1 MFKIKIKDLKLFGY
15 HGVKQEEKTSGQ
27 NFLFNVDIDIAKS
40 SFKKDGLYQ
49 DDILNTVNYSE
60 IIKLIKEINSDNKF
74 NLLETFSEVL
84 VEKIIS
90 YSPLILKTKV
100 KIEKI
105 SPPIKESIGS
115 VGVELELE
123 RNPNS
128 CQNNYDYES
137 ETSRSAAKENAA
149 IKKSIL
155 FLSLGSNLGDREK
168 NLRDAVKKL
177 KSNQNLDIIS
187 ISSIYETEPMYVEN
201 QDYFYNIV
209 LKADVKSPY
218 SVFELLGYA
227 KKIEFD
233 MGRKSTYARYGPRII
248 DIDILTFDELRV
260 DSDFLELPH
269 PKIFERNFVLIPLG
283 EISPDFI
290 IKKKNIL
297 DYISERNF
305 KEKVVKV
312 KCFQ

>member
-27 NFLFNVDIDIAKS
+27 NFLFNISIDIAKD
-40 SFKKDGLYQ
+40 SFEKDGFYQ
-49 DDILNTVNYSE
+49 DNILDTVNYSE
-60 IIKLIKEINSDNKF
+60 IITLIKEINSKNRF

-84 VEKIIS
+84 AEKIIS
-90 YSPLILKTKV
+90 YSPLILKVKV
-100 KIEKI
+100 RIEKI

-128 CQNNYDYES
+128 REYEPK
-137 ETSRSAAKENAA
+137 TS
-149 IKKSIL
+149 KKSIV

-177 KSNQNLDIIS
+177 KSNQNLDVIS

-201 QDYFYNIV
+201 QEYFYNIV
-209 LKADVKSPY
+209 LKAAIKSAY
-218 SVFELLGYA
+218 SAFELLGYA

-233 MGRKSTYARYGPRII
+233 MGRKSTYARYGPRTI
-248 DIDILTFDELRV
+248 DVDILTFDELKI
-260 DSDFLELPH
+260 DSDLLALPH
-269 PKIFERNFVLIPLG
+269 PKIFERNFVLIPLS
-283 EISPDFI
+283 EISPDFM
-290 IKKKNIL
+290 IKDKNIL

-305 KEKVVKV
+305 KEKVVKI

>member
-1 MFKIKIKDLKLFGY
+1 MFKINIKDLKLFGY

-27 NFLFNVDIDIAKS
+27 NFLFNISVDIAKD
-40 SFKKDGLYQ
+40 SFEKNGLLR
-49 DDILNTVNYSE
+49 DNILNTVNYSE
-60 IIKLIKEINSDNKF
+60 IITLIKEINSKNRF

-84 VEKIIS
+84 AEKIIS
-90 YSPLILKTKV
+90 YSPLILKVKV
-100 KIEKI
+100 RIEKI

-128 CQNNYDYES
+128 HDYEPKIS
-137 ETSRSAAKENAA
+137 
-149 IKKSIL
+149 KKSIV

-177 KSNQNLDIIS
+177 RVNQNLDVIS

-201 QDYFYNIV
+201 QEYFYNIV
-209 LKADVKSPY
+209 VKAAIKSAY
-218 SVFELLGYA
+218 SAFELLGYA

-233 MGRKSTYARYGPRII
+233 LGRKSTYARYGPRTI
-248 DIDILTFDELRV
+248 DVDILTFDELKI
-260 DSDFLELPH
+260 DSDLLALPH
-269 PKIFERNFVLIPLG
+269 PKIFERNFVLVPLA
-283 EISPDFI
+283 EVSPDFM
-290 IKKKNIL
+290 IKDKNIL
-297 DYISERNF
+297 DYISQRNF
-305 KEKVVKV
+305 KERVVKI

>member
-1 MFKIKIKDLKLFGY
+1 MFKINIKDLKLFGY

-27 NFLFNVDIDIAKS
+27 NFLFNISVDIAKD
-40 SFKKDGLYQ
+40 SFEKDGSYQ
-49 DDILNTVNYSE
+49 DNILDTVNYSE
-60 IIKLIKEINSDNKF
+60 IITLVKEINSKNRF

-84 VEKIIS
+84 AEKIIS
-90 YSPLILKTKV
+90 YSPLILKVKV
-100 KIEKI
+100 RIEKI

-128 CQNNYDYES
+128 HDYEPKIS
-137 ETSRSAAKENAA
+137 
-149 IKKSIL
+149 KKSIV

-177 KSNQNLDIIS
+177 RVNQNLDVIS

-201 QDYFYNIV
+201 QEYFYNIV
-209 LKADVKSPY
+209 VKAAIKSAY
-218 SVFELLGYA
+218 SAFELLGYA

-233 MGRKSTYARYGPRII
+233 LGRKSTYARYGPRTI
-248 DIDILTFDELRV
+248 DIDILIFDELKI
-260 DSDFLELPH
+260 DSDLLALPH
-269 PKIFERNFVLIPLG
+269 PKIFERNFVLVPLA
-283 EISPDFI
+283 EVSPDFM
-290 IKKKNIL
+290 IKDKNIL
-297 DYISERNF
+297 DYISQRKF
-305 KEKVVKV
+305 KEKVIKI

>member
-27 NFLFNVDIDIAKS
+27 NFLFNISIDIAKD
-40 SFKKDGLYQ
+40 SFEKDGLYQ
-49 DDILNTVNYSE
+49 DNILNTVNYSE
-60 IIKLIKEINSDNKF
+60 IITLIKEINSNNRF

-84 VEKIIS
+84 AEKIIS
-90 YSPLILKTKV
+90 YSPLILKVKV
-100 KIEKI
+100 RIEKI

-128 CQNNYDYES
+128 HDYEPK
-137 ETSRSAAKENAA
+137 TS
-149 IKKSIL
+149 KKSIV

-201 QDYFYNIV
+201 QEYFYNIV
-209 LKADVKSPY
+209 LKAAIKSTY
-218 SVFELLGYA
+218 SAFELLGYA

-233 MGRKSTYARYGPRII
+233 LGRKSTYARYGPRTI
-248 DIDILTFDELRV
+248 DVDILTFDELKI
-260 DSDFLELPH
+260 DSDLLGLPH
-269 PKIFERNFVLIPLG
+269 PKIFERNFVLIPLS
-283 EISPDFI
+283 EISPDFM
-290 IKKKNIL
+290 IKDKNIL
-297 DYISERNF
+297 DYISQRNF
-305 KEKVVKV
+305 KEKVVKI

>member
-27 NFLFNVDIDIAKS
+27 NFLFNISIDIAKD
-40 SFKKDGLYQ
+40 SFEKDGLYQ
-49 DDILNTVNYSE
+49 DNILNTVNYSE
-60 IIKLIKEINSDNKF
+60 IITLIKEINSNNRF

-84 VEKIIS
+84 AEKIIS
-90 YSPLILKTKV
+90 YSPLILKVKV
-100 KIEKI
+100 RIEKI

-128 CQNNYDYES
+128 HDYEPK
-137 ETSRSAAKENAA
+137 TS
-149 IKKSIL
+149 KKSIV

-177 KSNQNLDIIS
+177 KSNQNLDVVS

-201 QDYFYNIV
+201 QEYFYNIV
-209 LKADVKSPY
+209 LKAATKSAY
-218 SVFELLGYA
+218 SAFELLGYA

-233 MGRKSTYARYGPRII
+233 MGRKSTYARYGPRTI
-248 DIDILTFDELRV
+248 DVDILTFDELKI
-260 DSDFLELPH
+260 DSDLLGLPH
-269 PKIFERNFVLIPLG
+269 PKIFERNFVLIPLS
-283 EISPDFI
+283 EISPDFM
-290 IKKKNIL
+290 IKDKNIL

-305 KEKVVKV
+305 KEKVVKI

>member
-27 NFLFNVDIDIAKS
+27 NFLFNISIDIAKD
-40 SFKKDGLYQ
+40 SFEKDGLYQ
-49 DDILNTVNYSE
+49 DNILNTINYSE
-60 IIKLIKEINSDNKF
+60 IITLIKEINSNNRF

-84 VEKIIS
+84 AEKIIS
-90 YSPLILKTKV
+90 YSPLILKVKV
-100 KIEKI
+100 RIEKI

-128 CQNNYDYES
+128 HDYEPK
-137 ETSRSAAKENAA
+137 TSGFA
-149 IKKSIL
+149 

-177 KSNQNLDIIS
+177 RANQNLDIIS

-201 QDYFYNIV
+201 QEYFYNIV
-209 LKADVKSPY
+209 LKAAIKSDY
-218 SVFELLGYA
+218 SAFELLGYA

-233 MGRKSTYARYGPRII
+233 LGRKSTYTRYGPRTI
-248 DIDILTFDELRV
+248 DVDILTFDELKI
-260 DSDFLELPH
+260 DSDLLGLPH
-269 PKIFERNFVLIPLG
+269 PKIFERNFVLIPLS
-283 EISPDFI
+283 EISPDFM
-290 IKKKNIL
+290 IKDKNIL
-297 DYISERNF
+297 DYICQRNF
-305 KEKVVKV
+305 KEKVVKI

>member
-27 NFLFNVDIDIAKS
+27 NFLFNISIDIAKDS
-40 SFKKDGLYQ
+40 SEKDGLYQ
-49 DDILNTVNYSE
+49 DNILNTVNYSE
-60 IIKLIKEINSDNKF
+60 IIALIKEINSNNRF

-84 VEKIIS
+84 AEKIIS
-90 YSPLILKTKV
+90 YSPLILKVKV
-100 KIEKI
+100 RIEKI

-128 CQNNYDYES
+128 HDYEPK
-137 ETSRSAAKENAA
+137 TS
-149 IKKSIL
+149 KKSIV

-177 KSNQNLDIIS
+177 RANQNLDIIS

-201 QDYFYNIV
+201 QEYFYNIV
-209 LKADVKSPY
+209 LKAAIKSAY
-218 SVFELLGYA
+218 SAFELLGYA

-233 MGRKSTYARYGPRII
+233 LGRKSTYARYGPRTI
-248 DIDILTFDELRV
+248 DVDILTFDELKI
-260 DSDFLELPH
+260 DSDLLGLPH
-269 PKIFERNFVLIPLG
+269 PKIFERNFVLIPLS
-283 EISPDFI
+283 EISPDFM
-290 IKKKNIL
+290 IKDKNIL

-305 KEKVVKV
+305 KEKVIKI

>member
-27 NFLFNVDIDIAKS
+27 NFLFNISIDIAKE
-40 SFKKDGLYQ
+40 SFEKDGLYQ
-49 DDILNTVNYSE
+49 DNILNTVNYSE
-60 IIKLIKEINSDNKF
+60 IIALIKEINSNNRF

-84 VEKIIS
+84 AEKIIS
-90 YSPLILKTKV
+90 YSPLILKVKV
-100 KIEKI
+100 RIEKI

-128 CQNNYDYES
+128 HDYEPK
-137 ETSRSAAKENAA
+137 TS
-149 IKKSIL
+149 KKSIV

-177 KSNQNLDIIS
+177 RANQNLDIIS

-201 QDYFYNIV
+201 QEYFYNIV
-209 LKADVKSPY
+209 LKAAIKSAY
-218 SVFELLGYA
+218 SAFELLGYA

-233 MGRKSTYARYGPRII
+233 LGRKSTYARYGPRTI
-248 DIDILTFDELRV
+248 DVDILTFDELKI
-260 DSDFLELPH
+260 DSDLLGLPH
-269 PKIFERNFVLIPLG
+269 PKIFERNFVLIPLS
-283 EISPDFI
+283 EISPDFM
-290 IKKKNIL
+290 IKDKNIL

-305 KEKVVKV
+305 KEKVIKI

>member
-1 MFKIKIKDLKLFGY
+1 MFKIKIKNLKLFGY

-27 NFLFNVDIDIAKS
+27 DFLFNISINIAKD
-40 SFKKDGLYQ
+40 SFKKDGLDQ
-49 DDILNTVNYSE
+49 DNILNTVNYSE
-60 IIKLIKEINSDNKF
+60 IITLIKEINSNNRF

-84 VEKIIS
+84 AEKIIS
-90 YSPLILKTKV
+90 YSPLILKVKV
-100 KIEKI
+100 RIEKI

-128 CQNNYDYES
+128 HDFES
-137 ETSRSAAKENAA
+137 KTDGPAVTA
-149 IKKSIL
+149 

-177 KSNQNLDIIS
+177 KSNQNLDVIS

-201 QDYFYNIV
+201 QEYFYNIV
-209 LKADVKSPY
+209 LKAAIKNIY
-218 SVFELLGYA
+218 SAFELLGYA

-233 MGRKSTYARYGPRII
+233 LGRKSTYARYGPRII
-248 DIDILTFDELRV
+248 DVDVLTFGELNI
-260 DSDFLELPH
+260 DSDLLELPH
-269 PKIFERNFVLIPLG
+269 PKIFERKFVLIPLS
-283 EISPDFI
+283 EVSPDFM
-290 IKKKNIL
+290 IKDKNIL
-297 DYISERNF
+297 NYISECNF
-305 KEKVVKV
+305 KEKVVKI

>member
-15 HGVKQEEKTSGQ
+15 HGVKQEEKTIGQ
-27 NFLFNVDIDIAKS
+27 NFLFNISIDIAKD
-40 SFKKDGLYQ
+40 SFEKDGLYQ
-49 DDILNTVNYSE
+49 DNILNTVNYSE
-60 IIKLIKEINSDNKF
+60 IITLVKEINSNNRY

-84 VEKIIS
+84 AEKIIS
-90 YSPLILKTKV
+90 YSPLILKVKV
-100 KIEKI
+100 RIEKI

-128 CQNNYDYES
+128 HDYELK
-137 ETSRSAAKENAA
+137 TS
-149 IKKSIL
+149 KKSIV

-177 KSNQNLDIIS
+177 RANQNLDVIS

-201 QDYFYNIV
+201 QEYFYNIV
-209 LKADVKSPY
+209 LKAAIKSAY
-218 SVFELLGYA
+218 SAFELLGYA

-233 MGRKSTYARYGPRII
+233 MGRKSTYARYGPRTI
-248 DIDILTFDELRV
+248 DVDILTFDELRI
-260 DSDFLELPH
+260 DSDLLGLPH
-269 PKIFERNFVLIPLG
+269 PKIFERNFVLIPLS
-283 EISPDFI
+283 EISPDFM
-290 IKKKNIL
+290 IKDKNIL

-305 KEKVVKV
+305 KEKVVKI

>member
-1 MFKIKIKDLKLFGY
+1 MFKINIKDLKLFGY

-27 NFLFNVDIDIAKS
+27 NFLFNISVDIAKD
-40 SFKKDGLYQ
+40 SFEKDGSYQ
-49 DDILNTVNYSE
+49 DNILDTVNYSE
-60 IIKLIKEINSDNKF
+60 IITLVKEINSKNRF

-84 VEKIIS
+84 AEKIIS
-90 YSPLILKTKV
+90 YSPLILKVKV
-100 KIEKI
+100 RIEKI

-128 CQNNYDYES
+128 HDYEPKIS
-137 ETSRSAAKENAA
+137 
-149 IKKSIL
+149 KKSIV

-177 KSNQNLDIIS
+177 RVNQNLDVIS

-201 QDYFYNIV
+201 QEYFYNIV
-209 LKADVKSPY
+209 VKAAIKSAY
-218 SVFELLGYA
+218 SAFELLGYA

-233 MGRKSTYARYGPRII
+233 LGRKSTYARYGPRTI
-248 DIDILTFDELRV
+248 DVDILTFDELKI
-260 DSDFLELPH
+260 DSDLLGLPH
-269 PKIFERNFVLIPLG
+269 PKIFERNFVLIPLA
-283 EISPDFI
+283 EISPDFM
-290 IKKKNIL
+290 IKDKNIL
-297 DYISERNF
+297 DYISQRNF
-305 KEKVVKV
+305 KERVVKI

>member
-27 NFLFNVDIDIAKS
+27 NFLFNISIDIAKE
-40 SFKKDGLYQ
+40 SFEKDGLYQ
-49 DDILNTVNYSE
+49 DNILNTVNYSE
-60 IIKLIKEINSDNKF
+60 IIALIKEINSNNRF

-84 VEKIIS
+84 AEKIIY
-90 YSPLILKTKV
+90 YSPLILKVKV
-100 KIEKI
+100 RIEKI

-128 CQNNYDYES
+128 HDYEPK
-137 ETSRSAAKENAA
+137 TS
-149 IKKSIL
+149 KKSIV

-177 KSNQNLDIIS
+177 RANQNLDIIS

-201 QDYFYNIV
+201 QEYFYNIV
-209 LKADVKSPY
+209 LKAAIKSAY
-218 SVFELLGYA
+218 SAFELLGYA

-233 MGRKSTYARYGPRII
+233 LGRKSTYARYGPRTI
-248 DIDILTFDELRV
+248 DVDILTFDELKI
-260 DSDFLELPH
+260 DSDLLGLPH
-269 PKIFERNFVLIPLG
+269 PKIFERNFVLIPLS
-283 EISPDFI
+283 EISPGFM
-290 IKKKNIL
+290 IKDKNIL

-305 KEKVVKV
+305 KEKVIKI

>member
-27 NFLFNVDIDIAKS
+27 NFLFNISIDIAKE
-40 SFKKDGLYQ
+40 SFEKDGLYQ
-49 DDILNTVNYSE
+49 DNILNTVNYSE
-60 IIKLIKEINSDNKF
+60 IITLVKEINSNNRF

-84 VEKIIS
+84 AEKIIS
-90 YSPLILKTKV
+90 YSPLILKVKV
-100 KIEKI
+100 RIEKI

-128 CQNNYDYES
+128 HDYEPK
-137 ETSRSAAKENAA
+137 TS
-149 IKKSIL
+149 KKSIV

-177 KSNQNLDIIS
+177 KANQNLDIIS

-201 QDYFYNIV
+201 QEYFYNIV
-209 LKADVKSPY
+209 LKAAIKSAY
-218 SVFELLGYA
+218 SAFELLGYA

-233 MGRKSTYARYGPRII
+233 LGRKSTYARYGPRTI
-248 DIDILTFDELRV
+248 DVDILTFDELKI
-260 DSDFLELPH
+260 DSDLLGLPH
-269 PKIFERNFVLIPLG
+269 PKIFERNFVLIPLS
-283 EISPDFI
+283 EISPDFM
-290 IKKKNIL
+290 IKDKNIL

-305 KEKVVKV
+305 KEKVIKI

>member
-27 NFLFNVDIDIAKS
+27 NFLFNISIDIAKD
-40 SFKKDGLYQ
+40 SFEKDGLYQ
-49 DDILNTVNYSE
+49 DNILDTVNYSE
-60 IIKLIKEINSDNKF
+60 IITLIKEINSNNRF

-84 VEKIIS
+84 AEKIIS
-90 YSPLILKTKV
+90 YSPLILKVKV
-100 KIEKI
+100 RIEKI

-128 CQNNYDYES
+128 HDYEPK
-137 ETSRSAAKENAA
+137 TSGFA
-149 IKKSIL
+149 

-177 KSNQNLDIIS
+177 RANQNLDVIS

-201 QDYFYNIV
+201 QEYFYNIV
-209 LKADVKSPY
+209 LKAAIKSAY
-218 SVFELLGYA
+218 SAFELLGYA

-233 MGRKSTYARYGPRII
+233 LGRKSTYARYGPRTI
-248 DIDILTFDELRV
+248 DVDILTFDELKI
-260 DSDFLELPH
+260 DSDLL
-269 PKIFERNFVLIPLG
+269 
-283 EISPDFI
+283 
-290 IKKKNIL
+290 
-297 DYISERNF
+297 
-305 KEKVVKV
+305 
-312 KCFQ
+312 

>member
-1 MFKIKIKDLKLFGY
+1 MFKINIKDLKLFGY

-27 NFLFNVDIDIAKS
+27 NFLFNISVDIAKD
-40 SFKKDGLYQ
+40 SFEKDGSYQ
-49 DDILNTVNYSE
+49 DNILDTVNYSE
-60 IIKLIKEINSDNKF
+60 IITLVKEINSKNRF

-84 VEKIIS
+84 AEKIIS
-90 YSPLILKTKV
+90 YSPLILKVKV
-100 KIEKI
+100 RIEKI

-128 CQNNYDYES
+128 HDYEPKIS
-137 ETSRSAAKENAA
+137 
-149 IKKSIL
+149 KKSIV

-177 KSNQNLDIIS
+177 RVNQNLDVIS

-201 QDYFYNIV
+201 QEYFYNIV
-209 LKADVKSPY
+209 VKAAIKSAY
-218 SVFELLGYA
+218 SAFELLGYA

-233 MGRKSTYARYGPRII
+233 LGRKSTYARYGPRTI
-248 DIDILTFDELRV
+248 DVDILTFDELKI
-260 DSDFLELPH
+260 DSDLLALPH
-269 PKIFERNFVLIPLG
+269 PKIFERNFVLVPLA
-283 EISPDFI
+283 EISPDFM
-290 IKKKNIL
+290 IKDKNIL
-297 DYISERNF
+297 DYISQRNF
-305 KEKVVKV
+305 KEKVVKI

>member
-27 NFLFNVDIDIAKS
+27 NFLFNISIDIAKDS
-40 SFKKDGLYQ
+40 SEKDGLYQ
-49 DDILNTVNYSE
+49 DNILNTVNYSE
-60 IIKLIKEINSDNKF
+60 IITLVKEINSNNRF

-84 VEKIIS
+84 AEKIIS
-90 YSPLILKTKV
+90 YSPLILKVKV
-100 KIEKI
+100 RIEKI
-105 SPPIKESIGS
+105 SPPIKESIRS

-128 CQNNYDYES
+128 YDYEPK
-137 ETSRSAAKENAA
+137 TS
-149 IKKSIL
+149 KKSIV

-177 KSNQNLDIIS
+177 KANQNLDVIS

-201 QDYFYNIV
+201 QEYFYNIV
-209 LKADVKSPY
+209 LKAAIKSAY
-218 SVFELLGYA
+218 SAFELLGYA

-233 MGRKSTYARYGPRII
+233 LGRKSTYARYGSRII
-248 DIDILTFDELRV
+248 DVDILTFDELKI
-260 DSDFLELPH
+260 DSDLLGLPH
-269 PKIFERNFVLIPLG
+269 PKIFERNFVLVPLS
-283 EISPDFI
+283 EISPDFMV
-290 IKKKNIL
+290 KDKNIL
-297 DYISERNF
+297 DYICQRNF
-305 KEKVVKV
+305 KEKVVKI

>member
-27 NFLFNVDIDIAKS
+27 NFLFNISIDIAKD
-40 SFKKDGLYQ
+40 SFEKDGSYQ
-49 DDILNTVNYSE
+49 DNILDTVNYSE
-60 IIKLIKEINSDNKF
+60 IITLIKEINSNNRF

-84 VEKIIS
+84 AEKIIS
-90 YSPLILKTKV
+90 YSPLILKVKV
-100 KIEKI
+100 RIEKI

-128 CQNNYDYES
+128 NDS
-137 ETSRSAAKENAA
+137 EPKTS
-149 IKKSIL
+149 KKSIV

-177 KSNQNLDIIS
+177 RVNQNLDIIS

-201 QDYFYNIV
+201 QEYFYNIV
-209 LKADVKSPY
+209 LKAAIKNAY
-218 SVFELLGYA
+218 SAFELLGYA

-233 MGRKSTYARYGPRII
+233 LGRKSAYARYGPRTI
-248 DIDILTFDELRV
+248 DVDILTFDELNI
-260 DSDFLELPH
+260 DSDLLVLPH
-269 PKIFERNFVLIPLG
+269 PKIFERNFVLIPLA
-283 EISPDFI
+283 EISPDFM
-290 IKKKNIL
+290 IKDKNIL
-297 DYISERNF
+297 DYISQRNF
-305 KEKVVKV
+305 KEKVVKI

>member
-27 NFLFNVDIDIAKS
+27 NFLFNISIDIAKE
-40 SFKKDGLYQ
+40 SFEKDGLYQ
-49 DDILNTVNYSE
+49 DNILNTVNYSE
-60 IIKLIKEINSDNKF
+60 IIALIKEINSNNRF

-84 VEKIIS
+84 AEKIIS
-90 YSPLILKTKV
+90 YSPLILKVKV
-100 KIEKI
+100 RIEKI

-128 CQNNYDYES
+128 HDYEPK
-137 ETSRSAAKENAA
+137 TS
-149 IKKSIL
+149 KKSIV

-177 KSNQNLDIIS
+177 RANQNLDIIS

-201 QDYFYNIV
+201 QEYFYNIV
-209 LKADVKSPY
+209 LKAAIKSAY
-218 SVFELLGYA
+218 SAFELLGYA

-233 MGRKSTYARYGPRII
+233 LGRKSTYARYGPRTI
-248 DIDILTFDELRV
+248 DVDILTFDELKI
-260 DSDFLELPH
+260 DSDLLGLPH
-269 PKIFERNFVLIPLG
+269 PKIFERNFVLIPLS
-283 EISPDFI
+283 EISPGFM
-290 IKKKNIL
+290 IKDKNIL

-305 KEKVVKV
+305 KEKVIKI

>member
-27 NFLFNVDIDIAKS
+27 NFLFNISIDIAKD
-40 SFKKDGLYQ
+40 SFEKDGLYQ
-49 DDILNTVNYSE
+49 DNILDTVNYSE
-60 IIKLIKEINSDNKF
+60 IITLVKEINSNNRF

-84 VEKIIS
+84 AEKIIS
-90 YSPLILKTKV
+90 YSPLILKVKV
-100 KIEKI
+100 RIEKI

-128 CQNNYDYES
+128 HDYKPK
-137 ETSRSAAKENAA
+137 TSGFA
-149 IKKSIL
+149 

-177 KSNQNLDIIS
+177 KSNQNLDVIS

-201 QDYFYNIV
+201 QEYFYNIV
-209 LKADVKSPY
+209 LKAAIKSGY
-218 SVFELLGYA
+218 SAFELLGYA

-233 MGRKSTYARYGPRII
+233 MGRKSTYARYGPRTI
-248 DIDILTFDELRV
+248 DVDILTFDELKI
-260 DSDFLELPH
+260 DSGLLGLPH
-269 PKIFERNFVLIPLG
+269 PKIFERNFVLIPLS
-283 EISPDFI
+283 EISPDFM
-290 IKKKNIL
+290 IKDKNIL

-305 KEKVVKV
+305 KEKVVKI

>member
-27 NFLFNVDIDIAKS
+27 NFLFNISIDIAKDS
-40 SFKKDGLYQ
+40 SEKDGLYQ
-49 DDILNTVNYSE
+49 DNILNTVNYSE
-60 IIKLIKEINSDNKF
+60 IITLVKEINSNNRF

-84 VEKIIS
+84 AEKIIS
-90 YSPLILKTKV
+90 YSPLILKVKV
-100 KIEKI
+100 RIEKI
-105 SPPIKESIGS
+105 SPPIKESIRS

-128 CQNNYDYES
+128 HDYEPK
-137 ETSRSAAKENAA
+137 TS
-149 IKKSIL
+149 KKSIV

-177 KSNQNLDIIS
+177 KANQNLDVIS

-201 QDYFYNIV
+201 QEYFYNIV
-209 LKADVKSPY
+209 LKAAIKSAY
-218 SVFELLGYA
+218 SAFELLGYA

-233 MGRKSTYARYGPRII
+233 LGRKSTYARYGSRII
-248 DIDILTFDELRV
+248 DVDILTFDELKI
-260 DSDFLELPH
+260 DSDLLGLPH
-269 PKIFERNFVLIPLG
+269 PKIFERNFVLVPLS
-283 EISPDFI
+283 EISPDFMV
-290 IKKKNIL
+290 KDKNIL
-297 DYISERNF
+297 DYICQRNF
-305 KEKVVKV
+305 KEKVVKI

>member
-27 NFLFNVDIDIAKS
+27 NFLFNISIDIAKD
-40 SFKKDGLYQ
+40 SFEKDGLYQ
-49 DDILNTVNYSE
+49 DNILNTVNYSE
-60 IIKLIKEINSDNKF
+60 IITLIKEINSNNRF

-84 VEKIIS
+84 AEKIIS
-90 YSPLILKTKV
+90 YSPLILKVKV
-100 KIEKI
+100 RIEKI

-115 VGVELELE
+115 VGVEIELE

-128 CQNNYDYES
+128 HDDEPK
-137 ETSRSAAKENAA
+137 TST
-149 IKKSIL
+149 KSIV

-177 KSNQNLDIIS
+177 KANQNLDVIS

-201 QDYFYNIV
+201 QEYFYNIV
-209 LKADVKSPY
+209 LRAAIKSAY
-218 SVFELLGYA
+218 SAFELLGYA

-248 DIDILTFDELRV
+248 DVDILTFGELKI
-260 DSDFLELPH
+260 DSDLLVLPH
-269 PKIFERNFVLIPLG
+269 PKIFERNFVLIPLN
-283 EISPDFI
+283 EIAPDFMVMG
-290 IKKKNIL
+290 KNIL
-297 DYISERNF
+297 DYISECNF
-305 KEKVVKV
+305 KEKVVKI

>member
-27 NFLFNVDIDIAKS
+27 NFLFNISIDIAKD
-40 SFKKDGLYQ
+40 SFEKDGFYQ
-49 DDILNTVNYSE
+49 DNILDTVNYSE
-60 IIKLIKEINSDNKF
+60 IITLIKEINSNNRF

-84 VEKIIS
+84 AEKIIS
-90 YSPLILKTKV
+90 YSPLILKVKV
-100 KIEKI
+100 RIEKI

-128 CQNNYDYES
+128 REYEPK
-137 ETSRSAAKENAA
+137 TS
-149 IKKSIL
+149 KKSIV

-201 QDYFYNIV
+201 QEYFYNIV
-209 LKADVKSPY
+209 LKAAIKSAY
-218 SVFELLGYA
+218 SAFELLGYA

-233 MGRKSTYARYGPRII
+233 MGRKSTYARYGPRTI
-248 DIDILTFDELRV
+248 DVDILTFDELKI
-260 DSDFLELPH
+260 DSDLLALPH
-269 PKIFERNFVLIPLG
+269 PKIFERNFVLIPLS
-283 EISPDFI
+283 EISPDFM
-290 IKKKNIL
+290 IKDKNIL

-305 KEKVVKV
+305 KEKVVKI

>member
-15 HGVKQEEKTSGQ
+15 HGIKQEEKTSGQ
-27 NFLFNVDIDIAKS
+27 NFLFNISIDIAKD
-40 SFKKDGLYQ
+40 SFEKDGFYQ
-49 DDILNTVNYSE
+49 DNILDTVNYSE
-60 IIKLIKEINSDNKF
+60 IITLIKEINSNNRF

-84 VEKIIS
+84 AEKIIS
-90 YSPLILKTKV
+90 YSPLILKVKV
-100 KIEKI
+100 RIEKI

-128 CQNNYDYES
+128 REYEPK
-137 ETSRSAAKENAA
+137 TS
-149 IKKSIL
+149 KKSIV

-177 KSNQNLDIIS
+177 KSNQNLDVIS

-201 QDYFYNIV
+201 QEYFYNIV
-209 LKADVKSPY
+209 LKAAIKSAY
-218 SVFELLGYA
+218 SAFELLGYA

-233 MGRKSTYARYGPRII
+233 MGRKSTYARYGPRTI
-248 DIDILTFDELRV
+248 DVDILTFDELKI
-260 DSDFLELPH
+260 DSDLLALPH
-269 PKIFERNFVLIPLG
+269 PKIFERNFVLIPLS
-283 EISPDFI
+283 EISPDFM
-290 IKKKNIL
+290 IKDKNIL

-305 KEKVVKV
+305 KEKVVKI

>member
-27 NFLFNVDIDIAKS
+27 NFLFNISVDIAKD
-40 SFKKDGLYQ
+40 SFEKDGSYQ
-49 DDILNTVNYSE
+49 DNILDTVNYSE
-60 IIKLIKEINSDNKF
+60 IITLVKEINSKNRF

-84 VEKIIS
+84 AEKIIS
-90 YSPLILKTKV
+90 YSPLILKVKV
-100 KIEKI
+100 RIEKI

-128 CQNNYDYES
+128 RDYEPKIS
-137 ETSRSAAKENAA
+137 
-149 IKKSIL
+149 KKSIV

-177 KSNQNLDIIS
+177 RVNQNLDVIS

-201 QDYFYNIV
+201 QEYFYNIV
-209 LKADVKSPY
+209 LKAAIKSAY
-218 SVFELLGYA
+218 SAFELLGYA

-233 MGRKSTYARYGPRII
+233 LGRKSTYARYGPRTI
-248 DIDILTFDELRV
+248 DVDILTFDELKI
-260 DSDFLELPH
+260 DSDLLGLPH
-269 PKIFERNFVLIPLG
+269 PKIFERNFVLIPLA
-283 EISPDFI
+283 EISPDFM
-290 IKKKNIL
+290 IKDKNIL
-297 DYISERNF
+297 DYISQSNF
-305 KEKVVKV
+305 KERVVKV

>member
-27 NFLFNVDIDIAKS
+27 NFLFNIIIDISKD
-40 SFKKDGLYQ
+40 SFEKNGLYQ
-49 DDILNTVNYSE
+49 DNILNTVNYSE
-60 IIKLIKEINSDNKF
+60 IITLIKEINSKNRF

-84 VEKIIS
+84 AKKIIS
-90 YSPLILKTKV
+90 YSPLILKVKV
-100 KIEKI
+100 RIEKI

-115 VGVELELE
+115 VGVELDLE

-128 CQNNYDYES
+128 HDYEPR
-137 ETSRSAAKENAA
+137 TS
-149 IKKSIL
+149 KKSIV

-177 KSNQNLDIIS
+177 TANQNLDVIS
-187 ISSIYETEPMYVEN
+187 ISSIYKTEPMYVEN
-201 QDYFYNIV
+201 QEYFYNIV
-209 LKADVKSPY
+209 LRAAIKSAY
-218 SVFELLGYA
+218 SAFELLGYA

-233 MGRKSTYARYGPRII
+233 LGRKSTYARYGPRTI
-248 DIDILTFDELRV
+248 DVDILTFDELKIN
-260 DSDFLELPH
+260 SDLLRLPH
-269 PKIFERNFVLIPLG
+269 PKIFERNFVLIPLS
-283 EISPDFI
+283 EISPDFM
-290 IKKKNIL
+290 IKDKNIL
-297 DYISERNF
+297 DYISEHNF

>member
-1 MFKIKIKDLKLFGY
+1 MFKINIKDLKLFGY

-27 NFLFNVDIDIAKS
+27 NFLFNISVDIAKD
-40 SFKKDGLYQ
+40 SFEKDGSYQ
-49 DDILNTVNYSE
+49 DNILDTVNYSE
-60 IIKLIKEINSDNKF
+60 IITLVKEINSKNRF

-84 VEKIIS
+84 AEKIIS
-90 YSPLILKTKV
+90 YSPLILKVKV
-100 KIEKI
+100 RIEKI

-128 CQNNYDYES
+128 HDYEPKIS
-137 ETSRSAAKENAA
+137 
-149 IKKSIL
+149 KKSIV

-177 KSNQNLDIIS
+177 RVNQNLDVIS

-201 QDYFYNIV
+201 QEYFYNIV
-209 LKADVKSPY
+209 VKAAIKSAY
-218 SVFELLGYA
+218 SAFELLGYA

-233 MGRKSTYARYGPRII
+233 LGRKSTYARYGPRTI
-248 DIDILTFDELRV
+248 DVDILTFDELKI
-260 DSDFLELPH
+260 DSDLLALPH
-269 PKIFERNFVLIPLG
+269 PKIFERNFVLVPLA
-283 EISPDFI
+283 EVSPDFM
-290 IKKKNIL
+290 IKDKNIL
-297 DYISERNF
+297 DYIAQRKF
-305 KEKVVKV
+305 KEKVIKI

>member
-27 NFLFNVDIDIAKS
+27 NFLFNISIDIAKD
-40 SFKKDGLYQ
+40 SFEKDGLYQ
-49 DDILNTVNYSE
+49 DNILNTVNYSE
-60 IIKLIKEINSDNKF
+60 IITLIKEINSNNRF

-84 VEKIIS
+84 AEKIIS
-90 YSPLILKTKV
+90 YSPLILKVKV
-100 KIEKI
+100 RIEKI

-128 CQNNYDYES
+128 HDYEPK
-137 ETSRSAAKENAA
+137 TS
-149 IKKSIL
+149 KKSIV

-177 KSNQNLDIIS
+177 KSNQNLDVIS

-201 QDYFYNIV
+201 QEYFYNIV
-209 LKADVKSPY
+209 LKAAIKSAY
-218 SVFELLGYA
+218 SAFELLGYA

-233 MGRKSTYARYGPRII
+233 LGRKSTYTRYGPRTI
-248 DIDILTFDELRV
+248 DVDILTFDELKI
-260 DSDFLELPH
+260 DSDLLGLPH
-269 PKIFERNFVLIPLG
+269 PKIFERNFVLIPLS
-283 EISPDFI
+283 EISPDFM
-290 IKKKNIL
+290 IKDKNIL
-297 DYISERNF
+297 DYISSVTSKRRWSR
-305 KEKVVKV
+305 
-312 KCFQ
+312 